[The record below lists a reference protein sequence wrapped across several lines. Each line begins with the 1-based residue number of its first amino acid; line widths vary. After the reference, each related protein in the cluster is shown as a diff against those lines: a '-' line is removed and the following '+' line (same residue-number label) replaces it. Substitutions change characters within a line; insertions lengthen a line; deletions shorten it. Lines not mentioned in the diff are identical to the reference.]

1 MGHQGVIERTLS
13 ERLMTE
19 LPGLENRETRGT
31 RRLPCWS
38 SHLRVR
44 TLAPEETSTRCSIYP
59 MDSANKQSPAWARFQ
74 ALLSHRPSSGDEGE
88 VSQFHE
94 IVSALEEAFNEDLS
108 SFRIPEAAMK
118 QFEDES
124 GSTAWV
130 DAGRG
135 RFPARKQMSGKRFC
149 DVHFLNRQIDGIAFY
164 FENLRPTPERKNIG
178 F

>member
-1 MGHQGVIERTLS
+1 
-13 ERLMTE
+13 
-19 LPGLENRETRGT
+19 
-31 RRLPCWS
+31 
-38 SHLRVR
+38 
-44 TLAPEETSTRCSIYP
+44 
-59 MDSANKQSPAWARFQ
+59 MDIANKQSLSLARFQ
-74 ALLSHRPSSGDEGE
+74 ALQSHPPSSGGEGE

-94 IVSALEEAFNEDLS
+94 IVSALEEAFSVDLS

-135 RFPARKQMSGKRFC
+135 RFPAHKQVSSRRFC
-149 DVHFLNRQIDGIAFY
+149 DIHLLQRQIDGVAFY
-164 FENLRPTPERKNIG
+164 FQNLTPPPERKNIG

>member
-1 MGHQGVIERTLS
+1 MAI
-13 ERLMTE
+13 
-19 LPGLENRETRGT
+19 
-31 RRLPCWS
+31 
-38 SHLRVR
+38 
-44 TLAPEETSTRCSIYP
+44 AK
-59 MDSANKQSPAWARFQ
+59 KQSLALARFQ

-94 IVSALEEAFNEDLS
+94 IVSELEEAFNEDLS
-108 SFRIPEAAMK
+108 SFRIPKAAMK
-118 QFEDES
+118 EFEDES

-135 RFPARKQMSGKRFC
+135 RFPARKPGKRFC

-164 FENLRPTPERKNIG
+164 FQNLRPTPERQKIG

>member
-1 MGHQGVIERTLS
+1 
-13 ERLMTE
+13 
-19 LPGLENRETRGT
+19 
-31 RRLPCWS
+31 
-38 SHLRVR
+38 
-44 TLAPEETSTRCSIYP
+44 